1 MAKTHVI
8 MRVSALSLVGGALL
22 ILFSDAGR
30 LPFGEAPDAEVRAA
44 DLHRQPLAD
53 GFAATQAMVLPG
65 NAGFG
70 AAPAISGHGWSSTAS
85 VADEHLRPAAFAPAP
100 RLGQPLDA
108 APRPAPTGQQAFSPL
123 GLPCGLEVTAAATDH
138 ATIALGVAAPC
149 QPGAAVEVGHAGLTL
164 GGATDAVGLLTL
176 DLPAFESPA
185 HVTVRLADGTEAET
199 LVEIPDLAVYDRVAL
214 AWAGDLGLELHAME
228 ADAGW
233 QQPGHVHPG
242 SMRGPEALED
252 GGGFLTELGTDV
264 GRVQVYTRPREDQA
278 TAAEVTISVDAPVT
292 EKTCTR
298 RVAASL
304 LRMEGGGAA
313 ALTPLSLSYPACH
326 AVGETLVLQ
335 HALRDMRLAAN

>member
-22 ILFSDAGR
+22 ILFSEAGR
-30 LPFGEAPDAEVRAA
+30 LPFGDAPDTEVAA
-44 DLHRQPLAD
+44 GGLHGQALGDA
-53 GFAATQAMVLPG
+53 FVATQAMALPA

-70 AAPAISGHGWSSTAS
+70 AAPATSDLGEPAAS
-85 VADEHLRPAAFAPAP
+85 AVAAEHLRPAAFAPAP
-100 RLGQPLDA
+100 RLGQSFDA
-108 APRPAPTGQQAFSPL
+108 APRPAPTGEPAFSPL

-149 QPGAAVEVGHAGLTL
+149 QPGTAVDVRHAGLTL

-185 HVTVRLADGTEAET
+185 RVTVRLADGTEAET
-199 LVEIPDLAVYDRVAL
+199 LVEIPDLAAYDRVAL

-228 ADAGW
+228 GDAGW

-242 SMRGPEALED
+242 TPRGPGALED
-252 GGGFLTELGTDV
+252 GAGFLTELGTDA
-264 GRVQVYTRPREDQA
+264 GRVQVYTRPRGDPA
-278 TAAEVTISVDAPVT
+278 GAGGVAISVDAPVT

-304 LRMEGGGAA
+304 LRMEGGGAVV
-313 ALTPLSLSYPACH
+313 LTPLGLSYPACN
-326 AVGETLVLQ
+326 AVGETLVLH